1 MPSPVYNIAMQMGA
15 PSPQSQPVQTPN
27 FMQQLSQFAS
37 TLNGN
42 PQQMVQNLI
51 QSGRMSQQQFQQY
64 AQLANQITG
73 RRA

>member
-1 MPSPVYNIAMQMGA
+1 MPSPLYDMAMRMGA
-15 PSPQSQPVQTPN
+15 PQMQPQPMQRPN

-37 TLNGN
+37 SLNGN

-51 QSGRMSQQQFQQY
+51 QSGQMSQQQFQQY